1 MKKTA
6 LVLALSIV
14 FVSCL
19 QSKAWS
25 KPSLLLQLPSV
36 LAAAKQGGT
45 TTVNDNVTVIDESGS
60 AEIVGSNTS
69 AEGET
74 ELQLSGDLASSA
86 QDGSI
91 LYLLPGADDR
101 FPFGIAGKVVSAS
114 SNADGTKTVVL
125 GEATYADVVKE
136 ASFNLDNIVLDASNF
151 VGVIAPTAVEAAS
164 PMPSALVKSV
174 SDGSVYS
181 FRDGAVVVRQAADIN
196 GAMSSAAES
205 GTIDAGTVSLNM
217 KVDLWKM
224 GVDASRMSPIDAQT
238 SVGFVINGSLKNIK
252 LTNEYDFSL
261 LDGGLKS
268 LNLRVD
274 GDFDFDVKFNGKGSA
289 EFGYFSQAWN
299 EVKDE
304 SFKAFGV
311 SAKLTGLSADDKIGK
326 FPLAGLVWSVPCPN
340 PTACPVL
347 TGQTQTPLRNAKALG
362 VIVWLYLT
370 ADGEL
375 SIDRNFTIA
384 KLNQSGLSV
393 GIKKP
398 SGGDFEITRSLSKKS
413 SSECQVELLKLDGTA
428 GLQIQGGVTA
438 DIDFFTSGVRLANAG
453 VDVGGLFKA
462 EASGEAGYCITSLG
476 SSGSWKGDMCY
487 SGGIGYGLIARA
499 AAKVGIEINTSWAD
513 VSGNREYEFSIPTN
527 DEKDDPGKHGLWYYK
542 SLFDTCAVPTVTS
555 ATGRVWMDRDLGASR
570 VATSMTDTQAYGE
583 LYQWG
588 RGKDGHEKR
597 TSATTTTLSSSDN
610 PGHDKFITTSSE
622 PYDWRDPQNENLWQG
637 VGGVNN
643 PCPAGFRVPTT
654 EEWQEE
660 IDSWMSKDT
669 SGAFASPLKLPL
681 GGYRV
686 EAGDFPP
693 AYAGSTSF
701 YWSSTADGSYA
712 YGFGLIDDMSYDAEM
727 GRWSRAKG
735 GSIRCIKDNTAQVS
749 TVVSATG
756 RVWMDRNLGA
766 SRVATSSTDPQAVGD
781 LYQWGR
787 LSDGHEK
794 WNSETTTTTS
804 SSDVPGHGKFIVSG
818 DWRDPENNNLWQ
830 GVDGKNNPCPSGFR
844 LPTISELE
852 DEMQYLDTEDANG
865 AFNSNLKLTSAAS
878 RYYGNIAEGEACYWS
893 STISTDT
900 EVNGCSLCLGI
911 MDYYGTAVFT
921 EVPGTGGSV
930 RCIKD

>member
-14 FVSCL
+14 SVSCL

-25 KPSLLLQLPSV
+25 KSSLLLQLPSV

-60 AEIVGSNTS
+60 AEIVDTNIG
-69 AEGET
+69 AAGET

-101 FPFGIAGKVVSAS
+101 FPFGIAGKVVSS
-114 SNADGTKTVVL
+114 STAGGTKTVVL

-252 LTNEYDFSL
+252 LTNEHDFSL

-289 EFGYFSQAWN
+289 EFGYFSQAWD

-326 FPLAGLVWSVPCPN
+326 FPLIGLVWSVKCPD
-340 PTACPVL
+340 PKACPVWI
-347 TGQTQTPLRNAKALG
+347 GDTQTPLRNAKALG
-362 VIVWLYLT
+362 VIFWFYLT
-370 ADGEL
+370 AKGEL
-375 SIDRNFTIA
+375 SLDGNFTIA

-393 GIKKP
+393 GIKKQ

-413 SSECQVELLKLDGTA
+413 SSECQVEVLKLDGTA

-462 EASGEAGYCITSLG
+462 EASGEAGYCIKNLG
-476 SSGSWKGDMCY
+476 SSGSWKGYMCY

-513 VSGNREYEFSIPTN
+513 VSGNREYEFSIPTD
-527 DEKDDPGKHGLWYYK
+527 DEKDDPGQHGLWYYNT
-542 SLFDTCAVPTVTS
+542 LFDTCVPTVIS
-555 ATGRVWMDRDLGASR
+555 ATGRRWMDRNLGASR
-570 VATSMTDTQAYGE
+570 VATSMDDEQAYGD

-588 RGKDGHEKR
+588 RRTDGHEKI
-597 TSATTTTLSSSDN
+597 TSGTTTTLSSTDKPS
-610 PGHDKFITTSSE
+610 HSKFILAPSA
-622 PYDWRDPQNENLWQG
+622 PNDWRSPQNSNLWQG

-643 PCPAGFRVPTT
+643 PCPAGFRVPTAN
-654 EEWQEE
+654 EWQEE
-660 IDSWMSKDT
+660 IDSWSSQDDA
-669 SGAFASPLKLPL
+669 GAFASPLQLPL
-681 GGYRV
+681 
-686 EAGDFPP
+686 AGFRDSNVG
-693 AYAGSTSF
+693 ALNGRGSISF
-701 YWSSTADGSYA
+701 YWSSTLDGSVAKMLQFDSGSAFVGGFFRADGQ
-712 YGFGLIDDMSYDAEM
+712 
-727 GRWSRAKG
+727 
-735 GSIRCIKDNTAQVS
+735 SIRCIKD
-749 TVVSATG
+749 
-756 RVWMDRNLGA
+756 
-766 SRVATSSTDPQAVGD
+766 
-781 LYQWGR
+781 
-787 LSDGHEK
+787 
-794 WNSETTTTTS
+794 
-804 SSDVPGHGKFIVSG
+804 
-818 DWRDPENNNLWQ
+818 
-830 GVDGKNNPCPSGFR
+830 
-844 LPTISELE
+844 
-852 DEMQYLDTEDANG
+852 
-865 AFNSNLKLTSAAS
+865 
-878 RYYGNIAEGEACYWS
+878 
-893 STISTDT
+893 
-900 EVNGCSLCLGI
+900 
-911 MDYYGTAVFT
+911 
-921 EVPGTGGSV
+921 
-930 RCIKD
+930 

>member
-14 FVSCL
+14 SVSCL

-25 KPSLLLQLPSV
+25 KSSLLLQLPSV

-45 TTVNDNVTVIDESGS
+45 TTVNDNVTVIDENGV
-60 AEIVGSNTS
+60 AEIVDTNIG
-69 AEGET
+69 AAGET

-101 FPFGIAGKVVSAS
+101 FPFGIAGKVVSS
-114 SNADGTKTVVL
+114 STAGGTKTVVL

-224 GVDASRMSPIDAQT
+224 GVDASRMSPIDAHT

-252 LTNEYDFSL
+252 LTNEHDFSL

-289 EFGYFSQAWN
+289 EFGYFSQAWE

-326 FPLAGLVWSVPCPN
+326 FPLAGLVWSVKCPD
-340 PTACPVL
+340 PKACPVWI
-347 TGQTQTPLRNAKALG
+347 GDTQTPLRNAKALG

-375 SIDRNFTIA
+375 SLDGNFTIA

-398 SGGDFEITRSLSKKS
+398 SGGDFEITRSLSKKN

-513 VSGNREYEFSIPTN
+513 VSGNREYEFSIPTD
-527 DEKDDPGKHGLWYYK
+527 DEKDDPGQHGLWYYK
-542 SLFDTCAVPTVTS
+542 TLFDTCVPTVIS
-555 ATGRVWMDRDLGASR
+555 ATGRRWMDRNLGASR
-570 VATSMTDTQAYGE
+570 VATSMDDEQAYGD

-588 RGKDGHEKR
+588 RRTDGHEKI
-597 TSATTTTLSSSDN
+597 TSGTTTTLSSTDKPS
-610 PGHDKFITTSSE
+610 HSKFILAPSA
-622 PYDWRDPQNENLWQG
+622 PNDWRSPQNSNLWQG
-637 VGGVNN
+637 AGGVNN
-643 PCPAGFRVPTT
+643 PCPAGFRVPT
-654 EEWQEE
+654 EQEFEEE
-660 IDSWMSKDT
+660 IATWSSQDAA
-669 SGAFASPLKLPL
+669 GAFSSYLKLPL
-681 GGYRV
+681 
-686 EAGDFPP
+686 
-693 AYAGSTSF
+693 
-701 YWSSTADGSYA
+701 
-712 YGFGLIDDMSYDAEM
+712 
-727 GRWSRAKG
+727 
-735 GSIRCIKDNTAQVS
+735 
-749 TVVSATG
+749 
-756 RVWMDRNLGA
+756 
-766 SRVATSSTDPQAVGD
+766 
-781 LYQWGR
+781 
-787 LSDGHEK
+787 
-794 WNSETTTTTS
+794 
-804 SSDVPGHGKFIVSG
+804 SG
-818 DWRDPENNNLWQ
+818 
-830 GVDGKNNPCPSGFR
+830 
-844 LPTISELE
+844 
-852 DEMQYLDTEDANG
+852 
-865 AFNSNLKLTSAAS
+865 S
-878 RYYGNIAEGEACYWS
+878 RYYENGQATNTGSFGDYWTS
-893 STISTDT
+893 I
-900 EVNGCSLCLGI
+900 NNN
-911 MDYYGTAVFT
+911 GTASFLFFDN
-921 EVPGTGGSV
+921 GLLFLGCGINANGMSV